1 MRYLVTG
8 GAGFIGTNLVTELI
22 KQGNSVVVLDNYAGG
37 RQTDRVVAGV
47 EYVEGD
53 IRDASVLDRVC
64 AGADGIFHL
73 AALPRVSYSVEQP
86 WEVHD
91 VNVNGTL
98 QVLLAA
104 KRHHVKRVVLAS
116 TAATYGEQTTF
127 PLVEDTMVRNPI
139 SPYGLHKL
147 VGEHYVRL
155 FSELYGVEG
164 VSLIYFNV
172 YGPHFD
178 PNGPYALVVGKF
190 LQQAKEGQPLTVC
203 GDGEYYR
210 DYIHVS
216 DVVAANLAAMTSP
229 TVGKGEVINIG
240 TNNPQSVNQL
250 VAIIDRPVVKI
261 PERPGDGRY
270 FTADISKAKRLLGWE
285 PTIQI
290 AEGINAMKKE
300 MGL

>member
-22 KQGNSVVVLDNYAGG
+22 KQGHQAVVLDNYVGG
-37 RQTDRVVAGV
+37 RQSDRVVPGV

-53 IRDASVLDRVC
+53 IRDAAILDTVC
-64 AGADGIFHL
+64 AGTDGIFHL
-73 AALPRVSYSVEQP
+73 AALPRVSYTVEQP
-86 WEVHD
+86 LETHD
-91 VNVNGTL
+91 VNLNGTL

-104 KRHHVKRVVLAS
+104 KRNNVKRVVFAS
-116 TAATYGEQTTF
+116 TSATYGEQVTF
-127 PLVEDTMVRNPI
+127 PLTEDTMVRRPI

-147 VGEHYVRL
+147 AGEHYVRL

-164 VSLIYFNV
+164 VSLVYFNV

-178 PNGPYALVVGKF
+178 PNGPYALVIGKF

-210 DYIHVS
+210 DYVHVS
-216 DVVAANLAAMTSP
+216 DVVAANIKAMTSP
-229 TVGKGEVINIG
+229 KVGKGETINIG
-240 TNNPQSVNQL
+240 TNEPCSVNQL
-250 VAIIDRPVVKI
+250 VTLVGRPMVTI
-261 PERPGDGRY
+261 PERVGDGRY
-270 FTADISKAKRLLGWE
+270 FTADIRKAKELLDWQ
-285 PTIQI
+285 PQI
-290 AEGINAMKKE
+290 TVAAGIATLKEE